1 MSIGVY
7 LLILIFYL
15 LCGGLDI
22 FMAATSYK
30 EGKYFRAGT
39 WLTAWVV
46 TLLICFGRIIMEY

>member
-1 MSIGVY
+1 MSSGVC

-30 EGKYFRAGT
+30 EGRYFGT
-39 WLTAWVV
+39 GAWLTAWV
-46 TLLICFGRIIMEY
+46 TLLICLGRFILEY